1 LKKKDPL
8 FEKLACRG
16 LRLSKAYRELPDKN
30 IATLVSLIQPASC
43 SMLKVARVL
52 LRFTGRKMFQEWM
65 AASHM

>member
-30 IATLVSLIQPASC
+30 IATFVSLIQPASC

-52 LRFTGRKMFQEWM
+52 LEVAIWLIG
-65 AASHM
+65 ANALII